1 MDFLSHVALWKMN
14 CPPLLYLVINQ
25 VLDTTLRIAI
35 IFSQENSSQQLVFN
49 CQGCCKYFN

>member
-1 MDFLSHVALWKMN
+1 MDFLSHVAPWKMN
-14 CPPLLYLVINQ
+14 CPPLLYLVINR

-35 IFSQENSSQQLVFN
+35 IFSQENFRQQLVFS